1 MEAVQVRPPDQPDPR
16 GWGSGETKA
25 QADQDPR
32 DAFPASPELPTT
44 DFVTCYELHYRRL
57 VRALELAGA
66 DRSTAEDVA
75 QEAFARALAH
85 WWRVKRGVN
94 PPGYVYT
101 AGFRLL
107 ARAQRR
113 IGGDGARDDPLPPG
127 ASGTDPTA
135 SSATSSVALRTA
147 LSAMP
152 PRRRACA
159 VMCLVVGL
167 PVSEAGEALGIAD
180 GTVRKHLEEA
190 RKDLAIVLGASSD

>member
-1 MEAVQVRPPDQPDPR
+1 MEAVQLRPPDQPDPPGR
-16 GWGSGETKA
+16 AGLV
-25 QADQDPR
+25 DQTG
-32 DAFPASPELPTT
+32 AGIPELPTT

-57 VRALELAGA
+57 VKALVLAGA

-75 QEAFARALAH
+75 QDAFARALVH
-85 WWRVKRGVN
+85 WWRVRRGSN

-107 ARAQRR
+107 AKAQRR
-113 IGGDGARDDPLPPG
+113 LGRERTPTIEGSPGPRADQAGGADPTG
-127 ASGTDPTA
+127 ASATM
-135 SSATSSVALRTA
+135 SAVLAAALAT
-147 LSAMP
+147 MP

-167 PVSEAGEALGIAD
+167 PVGEAGEALGIAD

-190 RKDLAIVLGASSD
+190 RKDLGAVLGKDDG